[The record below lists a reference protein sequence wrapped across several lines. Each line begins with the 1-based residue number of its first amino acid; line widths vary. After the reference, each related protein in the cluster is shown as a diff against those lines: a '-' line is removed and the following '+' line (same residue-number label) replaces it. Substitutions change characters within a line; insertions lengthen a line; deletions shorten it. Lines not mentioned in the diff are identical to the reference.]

1 MIRTLVAISLIIL
14 SIPALCQQ
22 ELPAWCI
29 GPFVRPEKG
38 NPVLSPVPGKFS
50 DPMQGNDVAW
60 EESDVFNPA
69 ATVKNGRICILYRAE
84 DNSAMGIGSRTS
96 RIGLAESFD
105 GINVIRHRSP
115 VLFPANDDQKIHE
128 WPGGCEDPRVAVT
141 REGMYV
147 MLYTQWNRK
156 VPRLAVALS
165 KDLIHWKKYGPVFK
179 KAYNGKYYDMPTKSA
194 SILTKVSGGKLEIT
208 KIGGKYWMYWGE
220 RHVYAATSDDLIEW
234 TPLQNAEGELKILF
248 SPRRGYFDSDL
259 TECGPPAVL
268 TKNGIVLI
276 YNGKN
281 ASGAKG
287 DKNYTAN
294 SYCAGQAL
302 FDKINP
308 EKVLQRLDFPFF
320 KPEAAFEKSGQYP
333 AGTVFTEGLVLFK
346 SKWFLYYGCAD
357 SRVAVAIADASR
369 F

>member
-1 MIRTLVAISLIIL
+1 MRKILAAISIL
-14 SIPALCQQ
+14 MLTIPGFCQQ
-22 ELPAWCI
+22 ELPSWCI

-38 NPVLSPVPGKFS
+38 NPVLSPGPLKFL
-50 DPMQGNDVAW
+50 DPMAGKEVAW

-84 DNSAMGIGSRTS
+84 DNSAVGIGSRTS
-96 RIGLAESFD
+96 RIGLAETQD
-105 GINVIRHRSP
+105 GITAIKRKWP
-115 VLFPANDDQKIHE
+115 VLYPANDDQKIHE

-141 REGMYV
+141 REGTYV

-156 VPRLAVALS
+156 TPRLAVALS

-179 KAYNGKYYDMPTKSA
+179 TAYNGKYYNMPTKSA
-194 SILTKVSGGKLEIT
+194 SILTKVSGNKLEIT

-220 RHVYAATSDDLIEW
+220 RHVYAATSDDLIKW
-234 TPLQNAEGELKILF
+234 TPLENAEGGLKILF

-259 TECGPPAVL
+259 TECGPPAIL

-281 ASGAKG
+281 ASGSKS
-287 DKNYTAN
+287 DRNYTAN
-294 SYCAGQAL
+294 SYCAGQVL
-302 FDKINP
+302 FDKNNP
-308 EKVLQRLDFPFF
+308 EKVLQRLDHPFF

-333 AGTVFTEGLVLFK
+333 AGTVFTEGLVFFK

-357 SRVAVAIADASR
+357 SRVGVAIAEASR